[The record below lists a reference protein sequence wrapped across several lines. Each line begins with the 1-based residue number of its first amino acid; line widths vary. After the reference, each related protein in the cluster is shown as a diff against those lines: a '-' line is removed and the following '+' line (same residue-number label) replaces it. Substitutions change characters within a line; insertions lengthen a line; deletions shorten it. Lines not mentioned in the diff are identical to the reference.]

1 MKIMH
6 QFFQHRLAVRRELAA
21 PTWRRQSGLVT
32 PAGLAQ
38 PDWWCTGPPVHHF
51 HASAVLGEVVQF
63 NLSDIGEGIK
73 EVTVKVG
80 ELYINWDVA

>member
-1 MKIMH
+1 MWILRINI
-6 QFFQHRLAVRRELAA
+6 FQHRLAVRRELAA
-21 PTWRRQSGLVT
+21 PAWRRQSGLVAPAGLVT

-38 PDWWCTGPPVHHF
+38 PDWWCTGPPAQHF

-73 EVTVKVG
+73 EVTVKVE
-80 ELYINWDVA
+80 EL